1 MIEEANPDRYIKITE
16 AATILGFAHY
26 RSVNQM
32 IERGALVGY
41 RLPHVTRRRVLLSE
55 VLALKEKA
63 EKISQTASSDTP
75 RGRGRPRKYG

>member
-1 MIEEANPDRYIKITE
+1 MMEEANPDRFIKITE
-16 AATILGFAHY
+16 AAEILGYAHY

-63 EKISQTASSDTP
+63 EKFLKTGSCPA
-75 RGRGRPRKYG
+75 RGRGRPRHD

>member
-1 MIEEANPDRYIKITE
+1 MIKETDPDRFIKITE
-16 AATILGFAHY
+16 AAEILGFAHY

-55 VLALKEKA
+55 VLSLKEKA
-63 EKISQTASSDTP
+63 KEISQASSMEAT
-75 RGRGRPRKYG
+75 RGRGRPRKYA

>member
-1 MIEEANPDRYIKITE
+1 MIKETDPDRFIKITE
-16 AATILGFAHY
+16 AAEILGFAHY

-55 VLALKEKA
+55 VLSLKEKA
-63 EKISQTASSDTP
+63 KEISQAPSIEVI
-75 RGRGRPRKYG
+75 RGRGRPRKYA

>member
-1 MIEEANPDRYIKITE
+1 MEEPNLDRFIKITE
-16 AATILGFAHY
+16 AAEILGFAHY

-55 VLALKEKA
+55 VYALKEKA
-63 EKISQTASSDTP
+63 EANLLSTKSN
-75 RGRGRPRKYG
+75 RGRGRPRKYA

>member
-1 MIEEANPDRYIKITE
+1 MIKETETDRFIKITE
-16 AATILGFAHY
+16 AAEILGFAHY

-55 VLALKEKA
+55 VLSLKEKA
-63 EKISQTASSDTP
+63 KEISQTPSMEAT
-75 RGRGRPRKYG
+75 RGRGRPRKYA

>member
-1 MIEEANPDRYIKITE
+1 MMEENNPDRFIKITE
-16 AATILGFAHY
+16 AAEILGFAHY

-32 IERGALVGY
+32 IERGGLVGY

-63 EKISQTASSDTP
+63 ESISRTASFVPS

>member
-1 MIEEANPDRYIKITE
+1 MKEESNPDRFIKITE
-16 AATILGFAHY
+16 AATILGYAHY

-41 RLPHVTRRRVLLSE
+41 RPHVTRRRVLLSE

-63 EKISQTASSDTP
+63 EKFFEDWFMHSCERS
-75 RGRGRPRKYG
+75 R

>member
-1 MIEEANPDRYIKITE
+1 MIKETDTDRFIKITE
-16 AATILGFAHY
+16 AAEILGFAHY

-55 VLALKEKA
+55 VLSLKEKA
-63 EKISQTASSDTP
+63 KEISQAPSMEAT
-75 RGRGRPRKYG
+75 RGRGRPRKYA

>member
-1 MIEEANPDRYIKITE
+1 MIKETDPDRFIKITE
-16 AATILGFAHY
+16 AAEILGFAHY

-55 VLALKEKA
+55 VLSLKKKA
-63 EKISQTASSDTP
+63 KEISQTPSMEAT
-75 RGRGRPRKYG
+75 RGRGRPRKYA

>member
-1 MIEEANPDRYIKITE
+1 MMDEPKPDRFIKIAE
-16 AATILGFAHY
+16 AAVILGFAHY

-55 VLALKEKA
+55 DLSLKEKA
-63 EKISQTASSDTP
+63 ERISRTASFETT

>member
-1 MIEEANPDRYIKITE
+1 MMEENNPDRFIKITE
-16 AATILGFAHY
+16 AAEILGFAHY

-63 EKISQTASSDTP
+63 ESISRTASFEPS

>member
-1 MIEEANPDRYIKITE
+1 MIEETNPDRFIKITE
-16 AATILGFAHY
+16 AAEILGFAHY

-63 EKISQTASSDTP
+63 ESISRTSPPGTA

>member
-1 MIEEANPDRYIKITE
+1 MMEEANPDRYIKITE

-41 RLPHVTRRRVLLSE
+41 RLP
-55 VLALKEKA
+55 
-63 EKISQTASSDTP
+63 P
-75 RGRGRPRKYG
+75 